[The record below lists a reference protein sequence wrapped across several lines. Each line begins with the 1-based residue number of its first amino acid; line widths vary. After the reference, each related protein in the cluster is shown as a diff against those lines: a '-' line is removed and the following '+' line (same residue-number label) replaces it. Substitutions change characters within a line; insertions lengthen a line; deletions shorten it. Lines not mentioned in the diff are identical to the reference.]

1 MTTTRKQIVCL
12 IVFFALL
19 GTTFVLREFLPG
31 SPAAVVFNPKVAM
44 ESYGFYMEEVSK
56 KCGIDFKHESPAQL
70 DRKLAHIMPIIASMG
85 ASVSVVDF
93 DRDGWPDLYVVT
105 SIENGK
111 NRLFRNN
118 RDGTFEDVAEKMGIA
133 DLNKLP
139 DGVCMGAVWGDYDND
154 GYEDLLVY
162 RWGKPELYH
171 NDQGKGFTRVTEKAG
186 LPAWVNAN
194 SAVWLDFDGDGLLD
208 IFIAGYWRDDID
220 LWKLNDTKIMPE
232 SFQFALKAN
241 QKITH
246 VARLRNCESTLKR
259 FLEVASVLQEGNR
272 LGPILV
278 QH

>member
-1 MTTTRKQIVCL
+1 MLSLKQFLLLLLFAGEIVA
-12 IVFFALL
+12 VLL
-19 GTTFVLREFLPG
+19 LRT
-31 SPAAVVFNPKVAM
+31 SSAAPPS
-44 ESYGFYMEEVSK
+44 EELSRDELLHRYGFYLREVSK
-56 KCGIDFKHESPAQL
+56 RCGIDFVHEAPTL
-70 DRKLAHIMPIIASMG
+70 DPKLAHIMPIIASMG

-105 SIENGK
+105 SVENGM
-111 NRLFRNN
+111 NCLYRNKG
-118 RDGTFEDVAEKMGIA
+118 DGTFEDVAQRLGIA
-133 DLNKLP
+133 DLNKLEG
-139 DGVCMGAVWGDYDND
+139 GVCMGAVWGDYDND

-232 SFQFALKAN
+232 SFQFANNGGSKFL
-241 QKITH
+241 
-246 VARLRNCESTLKR
+246 LRNKGDGT
-259 FLEVASVLQEGNR
+259 
-272 LGPILV
+272 
-278 QH
+278 